1 MVLLKTLHTIH
12 TSGFARWHL
21 GCNGVTRLNENKV
34 SFWKSGHLPTLIGAF
49 LCFCVCSMC
58 WLLLGGLGSHIAAE
72 LKLTSVQKG
81 LLTAVPLL
89 GGGLLRL
96 PFGWLSDSIGA
107 KRTGLL
113 VLGLTAF
120 PVVMG
125 WLWAGSFASLLVVGF
140 LLGIAGASF
149 VVALPM
155 ASRWY
160 PPQFQGLA
168 MGLAGLGLTGTLLAT
183 FFCPRLAEQFGWHNV
198 FGLALIPLAG
208 VTVLFLLLTKD
219 APVAVRKQSLADFF
233 GVLRERDMILF
244 SLFYGVTFGGFV
256 GFASFLSI
264 LLGDQYGLT
273 KVHAA
278 EFAAL
283 GVMAGSLVRPLGGL
297 LADRVGGIRM
307 LNVLFGVIA
316 LLAMGVAQL
325 PSLPVAVGLF
335 VMAMAC
341 LGLGNGSVFQLMP
354 HRYHT
359 RVGVATGILG
369 AAGSFGGFFLP
380 TLLGWLRQVSGSY
393 ASGLAMLAGLA
404 VVALVM
410 LSVVQTEWVG
420 VWIGKHGRVS
430 EANAV

>member
-1 MVLLKTLHTIH
+1 MNETP
-12 TSGFARWHL
+12 AR
-21 GCNGVTRLNENKV
+21 
-34 SFWKSGHLPTLIGAF
+34 FWKAGHLPTLLGAF

-72 LKLTSVQKG
+72 LKLSPAQKG

-96 PFGWLSDSIGA
+96 PFGWLSDAIGA

-113 VLGLTAF
+113 VLGLTAL
-120 PVVMG
+120 PVAMG
-125 WLWAGSFASLLVVGF
+125 WLWADSFASLLVVGF

-183 FFCPRLAEQFGWHNV
+183 FFGPRLAERFGWHNV
-198 FGLALIPLAG
+198 FGLALIPLAA
-208 VTVLFLLLTKD
+208 VTVIFLLFTKD
-219 APVAVRKQSLADFF
+219 APGTARRQSLAEFF
-233 GVLRERDMILF
+233 AILRERDMILF

-256 GFASFLSI
+256 GFASFLAI

-273 KVHAA
+273 KVHAG
-278 EFAAL
+278 ELAAL
-283 GVMAGSLVRPLGGL
+283 GVMAGSLLRPVGGL
-297 LADRVGGIRM
+297 LADRLGGIRM
-307 LNVLFGVIA
+307 LNVLFGVVA

-325 PSLPVAVGLF
+325 PALPIAVGLF
-335 VMAMAC
+335 VVAMAC

-354 HRYHT
+354 HRYGS

-380 TLLGWLRQVSGSY
+380 TLLGWLKQVTGTYS
-393 ASGLAMLAGLA
+393 SGLSVLAALA
-404 VVALVM
+404 VVALIV
-410 LSVVQTEWVG
+410 LAVVQSDWIG
-420 VWIGKHGRVS
+420 VWIGKHGRVQTGPTNS
-430 EANAV
+430 TQAEPV